1 VLSDKAAVFC
11 VISAADPVTAHDK
24 DSNPDTPFKS
34 KIVTAYETDKII
46 RSLISAHPDTGA
58 YSPEAVTMLGFPFH
72 DSHSVDNIMTALS
85 YLVDECDV
93 ANANQNDICIILRR
107 LNSDTESGIIDK
119 FCESGLESFLK
130 EALDTQNNDSVLS
143 MEEVGLFRDLE
154 KALEYK
160 KSKTESKKEHSYKQ
174 QKISNTVKRRVT
186 ADNPAKTDSESSTN
200 DSF

>member
-1 VLSDKAAVFC
+1 
-11 VISAADPVTAHDK
+11 
-24 DSNPDTPFKS
+24 
-34 KIVTAYETDKII
+34 
-46 RSLISAHPDTGA
+46 
-58 YSPEAVTMLGFPFH
+58 MLGFPFH
-72 DSHSVDNIMTALS
+72 DSHSVDNIKTALS

-143 MEEVGLFRDLE
+143 MEEVGLFRDLV
-154 KALEYK
+154 KALKCK
-160 KSKTESKKEHSYKQ
+160 KSKTASKKEHSYKQ
-174 QKISNTVKRRVT
+174 QKISDTIKRRVT
-186 ADNPAKTDSESSTN
+186 ADDPAKTDSGESSTN